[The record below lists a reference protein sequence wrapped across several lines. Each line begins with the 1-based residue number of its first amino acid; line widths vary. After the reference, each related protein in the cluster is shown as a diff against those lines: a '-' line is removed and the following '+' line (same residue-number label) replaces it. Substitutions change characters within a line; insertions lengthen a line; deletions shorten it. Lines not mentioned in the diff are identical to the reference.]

1 MSQLSFILGY
11 QTEILAV
18 VGIILVLLLGYL
30 AGRTLGVRKFAR
42 RAEHHE
48 DRMFTIEQ
56 ALKAFWDHERQN
68 LEKQQQ
74 VLRERIDLLEKQ
86 NEEYR
91 KKLAGL
97 GGLMNFG
104 RGKRADMLMGLMLE
118 NEALEEKLF
127 EQNLKLKEERDE
139 YLRKELKNISYKKVL
154 LSEIMADEEVREK
167 MDRFIRDNRRLKRVD
182 LHPTDRPL
190 LDDGDEDDAPRR
202 EQGSA

>member
-18 VGIILVLLLGYL
+18 VGIIVVLLVGYL
-30 AGRTLGVRKFAR
+30 VGRTLGVRGFAR
-42 RAEHHE
+42 RAEGHE
-48 DRMFTIEQ
+48 ERMFTIEQ

-68 LEKQQQ
+68 LEHQQQ
-74 VLRERIDLLEKQ
+74 VLRERIELLEKQ

-127 EQNLKLKEERDE
+127 EQNLKLKDERDE
-139 YLRKELKNISYKKVL
+139 FLRKELKNVSYKKVL
-154 LSEIMADEEVREK
+154 LSEIMADEEVRQK
-167 MDRFIRDNRRLKRVD
+167 MDRFIRDNRRLKR
-182 LHPTDRPL
+182 LELRPADRPDP
-190 LDDGDEDDAPRR
+190 DDADEDDAPLQ
-202 EQGSA
+202 EQGSG